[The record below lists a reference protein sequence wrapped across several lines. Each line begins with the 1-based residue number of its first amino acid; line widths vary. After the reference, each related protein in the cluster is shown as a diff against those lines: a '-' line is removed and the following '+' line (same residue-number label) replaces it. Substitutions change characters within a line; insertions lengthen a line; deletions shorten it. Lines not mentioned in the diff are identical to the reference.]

1 MVDPDLLARHLDRV
15 LDDATIPELPNHY
28 RGKVRDNYDLPD
40 GPNGPRRIIIATDRL
55 SAFDRNIAAIP
66 FKGQVLTQ
74 IARFWF
80 DRTADLCPNHVIEYP
95 DPNVLVCRRLDIL
108 PVEVVVRDYL
118 AGTTATSVW
127 SMYRA
132 GRREIYG
139 IRFPD
144 GLRENE
150 KLPETIVTPT
160 TKARDGEHDEPV
172 TAEEIIGR
180 GLLTPPQW
188 AEVTERALALF
199 ARGRDIAAARGLILV
214 DTKYEFGL
222 DRGAPDLEAFWQLLV
237 SGTDAVTEV
246 DEARWST
253 HFFYHPNQD
262 ERGKSY
268 TWSAGLLTGIDLFE
282 PAFFGISPR
291 EAAQMDP
298 QQRLL
303 LELVW
308 HALEDAGIPAG
319 KVAGSA
325 TGVYIGGA
333 TTDYRD
339 LRLGDPATGDSYFMT
354 GGTLSILANRISYVF
369 DLHGPSFTVDTAC
382 SSSLVALNAACEAL
396 REGRIA
402 SAIVGGV
409 NLLLTP
415 YPFLG
420 FCRASMLSRRG
431 RCFAFD
437 ERADGYV
444 RGEGGGVV
452 LLKPLAQALADGD
465 PVRAVIRG
473 TGVNSDGRTIGLSMP
488 SDAAQAR
495 LIRSVCERAR

>member
-40 GPNGPRRIIIATDRL
+40 GPHGPRRIIIATDRL

-127 SMYRA
+127 SMYKT

-139 IRFPD
+139 FHFPD

-150 KLPETIVTPT
+150 KLPQTIVTPT
-160 TKARDGEHDEPV
+160 TKAREGEHDEPV

-222 DRGAPDLEAFWQLLV
+222 DRG
-237 SGTDAVTEV
+237 
-246 DEARWST
+246 
-253 HFFYHPNQD
+253 
-262 ERGKSY
+262 GKSCSR
-268 TWSAGLLTGIDLFE
+268 TRSIPPTAAATG
-282 PAFFGISPR
+282 SPR
-291 EAAQMDP
+291 P
-298 QQRLL
+298 IR
-303 LELVW
+303 
-308 HALEDAGIPAG
+308 G
-319 KVAGSA
+319 
-325 TGVYIGGA
+325 
-333 TTDYRD
+333 
-339 LRLGDPATGDSYFMT
+339 
-354 GGTLSILANRISYVF
+354 
-369 DLHGPSFTVDTAC
+369 
-382 SSSLVALNAACEAL
+382 AL
-396 REGRIA
+396 RQA
-402 SAIVGGV
+402 SRPTA
-409 NLLLTP
+409 
-415 YPFLG
+415 
-420 FCRASMLSRRG
+420 
-431 RCFAFD
+431 
-437 ERADGYV
+437 
-444 RGEGGGVV
+444 
-452 LLKPLAQALADGD
+452 
-465 PVRAVIRG
+465 
-473 TGVNSDGRTIGLSMP
+473 
-488 SDAAQAR
+488 
-495 LIRSVCERAR
+495 